1 MKLYELPG
9 ILSQIEALEGQVS
22 PDEYKTVLRNFEGT
36 LEEKMEGIG
45 KALRG
50 MELEEKALREEAARL
65 EERARAVKAQAASLR
80 LYTTDCLR
88 EMGRDKVRTT
98 LFSFSRRPGRE
109 KVVVYRTEAVPEEFL
124 AVDVKVKK
132 RELAEAIR
140 RGEVSEDVAS
150 LVPGKESL
158 VIR

>member
-22 PDEYKTVLRNFEGT
+22 PEDYKTVLRNFEGT

-65 EERARAVKAQAASLR
+65 EERARAV
-80 LYTTDCLR
+80 
-88 EMGRDKVRTT
+88 
-98 LFSFSRRPGRE
+98 RRPSAGARSPRMWRRWCLGK
-109 KVVVYRTEAVPEEFL
+109 KVW
-124 AVDVKVKK
+124 
-132 RELAEAIR
+132 
-140 RGEVSEDVAS
+140 
-150 LVPGKESL
+150 
-158 VIR
+158 